1 MAESATGIP
10 MTPAQQGLW
19 FAERA
24 IGASAAYLVPAIV
37 TAPDGTG
44 SAALDAAWAALAR
57 RHPLLAATVTETG
70 GEPLLLPGAPAPL
83 THRTVG
89 AGALTAELA
98 AELATGFDFTGPS
111 AGPFARG
118 TVLHVDDG
126 RTVVMA
132 VAHHLVLDGLG
143 RDILVADLGAA
154 VGGRDLGTGDLA
166 TFAGLAQAQTRRVA
180 DALPAARD
188 FWAQR
193 PVPPADAV
201 LPGLAA
207 TPTAAEPATH
217 LDLGWTPEL
226 DAALAAGKEA
236 LGVTRFEILL
246 AGIHALL
253 ARYGNPLVSVAV
265 DVSTRTPETAG
276 ELGMWVSE
284 LPVTLAADPA
294 SSFAELARAVRAEAR
309 AVYGHREVP
318 FGRAVTHLPPRLAMA
333 PVSTSYIRLGAESE
347 GQASAPVD
355 RLFATATVRAAMH
368 LHFIDTPDG
377 LTGRVHIPTRL
388 LPAADG
394 ERAIAHFR
402 ALLAAALADP
412 DRPVGD
418 LDLLLPAEHALL
430 AGLDGP
436 ARPRP
441 ATTVLDRVRAA
452 AAAAPDATAVTGTDG
467 TLTYG
472 ELVAAA
478 HRVGHGLRRRGIG
491 AGDVVGLCAHRGTEL
506 VAGLLGILAAG
517 AAYLPLDP
525 ALPPARLDHIAADA
539 GTKLVLGHADAL
551 PGVAASPAEPLP
563 LDGLAAFAGEPEDPP
578 AATDPDGLAYVIYT
592 SGSTGRPKGVEVGHA
607 ALANLVAAIG
617 ELIGAGPDDRWL
629 HLTSLSF
636 DISGLELFAPLTT
649 GGRVV
654 VAADAAVREGAALA
668 RLIGDAGITHVQA
681 TPSGWQLLLDA
692 GWDGAPVTALCGGEA
707 LPLPLAR
714 RLRPLVGRLVNV
726 YGPTE
731 TTIWSAAAEI
741 PEAPDRIT
749 LGGPLAN
756 TVLRVLDDRLRPV
769 PPGVPGEL
777 CIGGAG
783 LARGYR
789 GRPDLTA
796 ERFVTGPDGRRWY
809 RTGDR
814 VVLGPDGRPEFL
826 GRWDDQIKLRGHRI
840 ELGEIERVL
849 LEAPGVAQAAVA
861 VHDGELAAYL
871 VGAADRAAVRAHIA
885 ERLPRYMIPRDL
897 VGLDALPLTFNG
909 KLDRASLPAPAA
921 PDAAPADEPPAAEGG
936 ADLTAVVTDIWQEV
950 LRVDA
955 IAPDTTLFDLGGHS
969 LTIMQII
976 ARVRDRLGVDV
987 PFDAFFDTP
996 TVEGVVATVDELLQE
1011 ESA

>member
-1 MAESATGIP
+1 MAEAATGIP

-44 SAALDAAWAALAR
+44 PGALDAAWAALAL
-57 RHPLLAATVTETG
+57 RHPLLAATVAETD
-70 GEPLLLPGAPAPL
+70 GEPLLHPGAPTPVVHRAVTADRL
-83 THRTVG
+83 TG
-89 AGALTAELA
+89 ELA
-98 AELATGFDFTGPS
+98 AELAAGFDFADTGGS
-111 AGPFARG
+111 AGPFARC
-118 TVLHVDDG
+118 TVLRVDDG

-154 VGGRDLGTGDLA
+154 VGGTDLGAGDLGT
-166 TFAGLAQAQTRRVA
+166 FAALAQAQTGRVA

-188 FWAQR
+188 FWARR
-193 PVPPADAV
+193 PVPPADTV

-236 LGVTRFEILL
+236 LGVTRFEVLL

-265 DVSTRTPETAG
+265 DVSTRTPQTAG

-284 LPVTLAADPA
+284 LPVTRAADPRA
-294 SSFAELARAVRAEAR
+294 SFAELARAVRAEAR

-318 FGRAVTHLPPRLAMA
+318 FGRAVPHLPPRLAMA

-368 LHFIDTPDG
+368 LHFIDTPGG

-394 ERAIAHFR
+394 ERAVAHFR
-402 ALLAAALADP
+402 TLLAAALADP
-412 DRPVGD
+412 DRPIGD
-418 LDLLLPAEHALL
+418 LDLLLPAEIALL
-430 AGLDGP
+430 ARLDGP

-441 ATTVLDRVRAA
+441 ATTVLDQVRAA
-452 AAAAPDATAVTGTDG
+452 ATAAPDAIAVTGGGDA
-467 TLTYG
+467 LTYR

-506 VAGLLGILAAG
+506 VAGLLGVLAAG

-525 ALPPARLDHIAADA
+525 ALPPARLDFIAADA
-539 GTKLVLGHADAL
+539 GVKLVLGHADAL
-551 PGVAASPAEPLP
+551 PGVAAGPAEPLP
-563 LDGLAAFAGEPEDPP
+563 LDGLAAFAGEPETAP

-592 SGSTGRPKGVEVGHA
+592 SGSTGSPKGVEVGHA

-617 ELIGAGPDDRWL
+617 ELTGAGPADRWL

-636 DISGLELFAPLTT
+636 DISALELFAPLTA

-654 VAADAAVREGAALA
+654 AAADAAVREGAALA
-668 RLIGDAGITHVQA
+668 RLIAEAGITHVQA

-692 GWDGAPVTALCGGEA
+692 GWTGAPVTALCGGEA

-714 RLRPLVGRLVNV
+714 GLRPLTARLFNV

-731 TTIWSAAAEI
+731 TTVWSAADDI
-741 PEAPDRIT
+741 PADPGRIT
-749 LGGPLAN
+749 LGRPLAN
-756 TVLRVLDDRLRPV
+756 TALRVLDDRLRPV

-796 ERFVTGPDGRRWY
+796 ERFVTGPDGARWY

-814 VVLGPDGRPEFL
+814 AVLGPDGRPEFL

-849 LEAPGVAQAAVA
+849 RDAPGVAQAAVA
-861 VHDGELAAYL
+861 VHGGELAAYL
-871 VGAADRAAVRAHIA
+871 VGGADPTAVRAHAA

-897 VGLDALPLTFNG
+897 VPLDALPLTFNG
-909 KLDRASLPAPAA
+909 KLDRSALPAPGA
-921 PDAAPADEPPAAEGG
+921 PDGAPAEAAPAGD
-936 ADLTAVVTDIWQEV
+936 ADLTAVVTDIWREV
-950 LRVDA
+950 LRVEA
-955 IAPDTTLFDLGGHS
+955 IAPDTELFDLGGHS

-976 ARVRDRLGVDV
+976 ARIRDRLGVEM